1 MLQECSNHKT
11 CRVQSLPPEDIAD
24 VILHASRSLVAI
36 AARSL
41 ADVQEDVTLPQY
53 RAIVVLCARGPISMG
68 ELAEALDCS
77 ASTATRLCDRLVA
90 KELVERSPREENRR
104 EVEVRVAKA
113 GTALL
118 QAVTRRRRAEI
129 QRIVKAIPVLQQ
141 AALVEALGAFADAA
155 GEAPDQAWST
165 GWDL

>member
-1 MLQECSNHKT
+1 MATSNT
-11 CRVQSLPPEDIAD
+11 CHVQPLPPEDIAD

-41 ADVQEDVTLPQY
+41 ADVQDDVTLPQY

-77 ASTATRLCDRLVA
+77 GSTATRLCDRLVA
-90 KELVERSPREENRR
+90 KDLVARSPREENRR
-104 EVEVRVAKA
+104 EVEVRAAPA

-118 QAVTRRRRAEI
+118 KAVTKRRRAEI
-129 QRIVKAIPVLQQ
+129 QRIAKSIPVEQQ
-141 AALVEALGAFADAA
+141 PALVDSLRAFADAA

>member
-1 MLQECSNHKT
+1 M
-11 CRVQSLPPEDIAD
+11 
-24 VILHASRSLVAI
+24 AI

-41 ADVQEDVTLPQY
+41 ADVQDDVTLPQY

-77 ASTATRLCDRLVA
+77 ASTATRLCDRLVP
-90 KELVERSPREENRR
+90 KDLVARSPREENRR
-104 EVEVRVAKA
+104 EVEVRAAPA

-118 QAVTRRRRAEI
+118 KAVTRRRRAEI
-129 QRIVKAIPVLQQ
+129 QRIAKAIPVEQQ
-141 AALVEALGAFADAA
+141 PALVASLRAFADAA

-165 GWDL
+165 GWNL

>member
-1 MLQECSNHKT
+1 MQP
-11 CRVQSLPPEDIAD
+11 LPPEDIAD

-41 ADVQEDVTLPQY
+41 AEVDDDVTLPQY

-90 KELVERSPREENRR
+90 KDLVERSPRADNRR
-104 EVEVRVAKA
+104 EVEVQAA
-113 GTALL
+113 APGTTLVK
-118 QAVTRRRRAEI
+118 AVTRRRRSEI
-129 QRIVKAIPVLQQ
+129 QRIVKAIPAHQQ
-141 AALVEALGAFADAA
+141 PPLVASLRAFADAA

>member
-1 MLQECSNHKT
+1 M
-11 CRVQSLPPEDIAD
+11 QSLPPEDIAD
-24 VILHASRSLVAI
+24 VILQASRSLVAI

-90 KELVERSPREENRR
+90 KDLVERSPREDNRR
-104 EVEVRVAKA
+104 EVEVRTATA
-113 GTALL
+113 GTALVE
-118 QAVTRRRRAEI
+118 AVTRRRRVEI
-129 QRIVKAIPVLQQ
+129 QRIVKAIPTDQQQ
-141 AALVEALGAFADAA
+141 ALVASLHSFAEAA